1 MNDKQP
7 SLWKVIWIDYW
18 AFVSVMLCFIAVGM
32 YIYDMFFGRNPTQTF
47 VLFSLG
53 IFMLGLFGIAW
64 RYVSLISLFNS
75 GQEAKATVSEVGFFR
90 DRGYIKYI
98 YPFENKKYAGHM
110 TVMKNQL
117 TTRYQVGDVVDV
129 LVDRENPKKSMI
141 KELFT

>member
-1 MNDKQP
+1 MTDKQP

-32 YIYDMFFGRNPTQTF
+32 YIYDMFFSRNPTQTF

-53 IFMLGLFGIAW
+53 IFMLGLFGITW
-64 RYVSLISLFNS
+64 RYMSLISLFNS

-98 YPFENKKYAGHM
+98 YPYENKKYASHM

-141 KELFT
+141 KDLFR